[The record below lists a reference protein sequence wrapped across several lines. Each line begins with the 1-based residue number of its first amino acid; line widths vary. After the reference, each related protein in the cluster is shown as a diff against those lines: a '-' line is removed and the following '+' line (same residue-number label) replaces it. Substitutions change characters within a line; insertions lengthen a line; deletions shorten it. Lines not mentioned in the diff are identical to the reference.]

1 MIQEKSENN
10 TATSTPLLRRGWG
23 RLLDG
28 RLFILAWRNIWRN
41 KRRTLIT
48 VASIFFGV
56 LLSAYMTSMQEG
68 SYDKMVE
75 IVVKFYSGYMQV
87 HHEDYW
93 ENKSINNVFD
103 YDQAMVDQLKAN
115 NEVDYVIPRLE
126 TFGLASSEELTRG
139 SAIFGIVPEIEN
151 QLTGIA
157 DKIISGKYLNP
168 NDDGVVIGD
177 GLAKFL
183 KLQLND
189 TLVIITQGY
198 HGISA
203 AGKFPVG
210 GIIKHVS
217 PELNKSIIYMELKTC
232 QYFLGAEN
240 KLTSLVVNVANND
253 AMKRTLKKLKS
264 EIQSPFSV
272 MSWEEMQPEI
282 VQQIESDRAGG
293 VIMKAILYVVIAFG
307 ILGTIMMM
315 IAERSREFGVM
326 ISIGMQRTKLATV
339 LFIETLFIGLLGIL
353 SGIAVSLPLI
363 LIQAK
368 NPIPLTGETAKLMED
383 FGFEPYMFF
392 STAPEVFWQQAISIF
407 IISVLIGSY
416 PVVSTLR
423 INAIKAL
430 HG

>member
-1 MIQEKSENN
+1 MLTNLK
-10 TATSTPLLRRGWG
+10 
-23 RLLDG
+23 
-28 RLFILAWRNIWRN
+28 LAWRNIWRN

-68 SYDKMVE
+68 SYGKMVE

-93 ENKSINNVFD
+93 ENKSINNAFD
-103 YDQAMVDQLKAN
+103 YDQALVDQIKKHR
-115 NEVDYVIPRLE
+115 EIDFVIPRLE
-126 TFGLASSEELTRG
+126 SFGLASAGELTRG
-139 SAIFGIVPEIEN
+139 SAIFGIVPNIET

-157 DKIISGKYLNP
+157 DKIVSGKYLQP

-177 GLAKFL
+177 GLAKYL
-183 KLQLND
+183 KLALND

-203 AGKFPVG
+203 AGKFPVR

-232 QYFLGAEN
+232 QGFLGAEN
-240 KLTSLVVNVANND
+240 KLTSLVVNVADND
-253 AMKRTLKKLKS
+253 AMKRTLKTLKS
-264 EIQSPFSV
+264 EIRSPFSV
-272 MSWEEMQPEI
+272 MSWEEMQPEV

-293 VIMKAILYVVIAFG
+293 IIMKAILYIVIAFG
-307 ILGTIMMM
+307 IFGTIMMM
-315 IAERSREFGVM
+315 IAERRREFGVM
-326 ISIGMQRTKLATV
+326 ISIGMQKRKLSVV
-339 LFIETLFIGLLGIL
+339 LYIETLFIGLLGIF
-353 SGIAVSLPLI
+353 SGIAVSLPLL

-368 NPIPLTGETAKLMED
+368 NPIPLTGDTAKLMED

-392 STAPEVFWQQAISIF
+392 STAPEVFWQQAISVF
-407 IISVLIGSY
+407 VLTLLIGIY
-416 PVVSTLR
+416 PVIAALR
-423 INAIKAL
+423 IKEIKAL
-430 HG
+430 HGT